1 MRVYTEVRLFSLKVL
16 SIKLNDMNLINLSD
30 VKYYVLIRLY
40 YNNSKKKTFFFRFI
54 HSICINNLR
63 FCAI

>member
-16 SIKLNDMNLINLSD
+16 SIKLNDMNLINLRD

-40 YNNSKKKTFFFRFI
+40 YNNSKKINFFF
-54 HSICINNLR
+54 
-63 FCAI
+63 